1 MSFNFLDLTTW
12 PQWLNG
18 VLAVVFLAV
27 VLRYAMPE
35 VYNDIMGNFSGVL
48 PQTITHTQ
56 VEPFT
61 DLASVPGA
69 PAASESMSDG
79 QAVPKPVENMGR
91 TPSSCYPQ
99 DNLTSEDLL
108 PKEDSQAIKD
118 FNVAKPAGEGILNG
132 VNLLDAGFHVGVNTV
147 GQSLRNANLQI
158 RSEPPNPQVQ
168 VSPFL
173 NTTIGPD
180 LMRKPLEDGEGCAAS
195 PGAPAELP
203 GAGESTGNL
212 GAGPAN

>member
-1 MSFNFLDLTTW
+1 MNFSFPGLDKY

-18 VLAVVFLAV
+18 VVVVVVIAIAVR
-27 VLRYAMPE
+27 VLMPE

-48 PQTITHTQ
+48 PKPITH

-61 DLASVPGA
+61 DFSSVPGA
-69 PAASESMSDG
+69 PAASESLSDG
-79 QAVPKPVENMGR
+79 QAVPKSVENTGR

-99 DNLTSEDLL
+99 ASLTSEDLL

-132 VNLLDAGFHVGVNTV
+132 VNLLDAGFHIGVNTV

-173 NTTIGPD
+173 NSSIGPD
-180 LMRKPLEDGEGCAAS
+180 LMRKPLEDGEGCVAN
-195 PGAPAELP
+195 PGLAPELP
-203 GAGESTGNL
+203 GPTGDIAPV
-212 GAGPAN
+212 GGS

>member
-1 MSFNFLDLTTW
+1 MSFSFSELDKM
-12 PQWLNG
+12 PQWLKG
-18 VLAVVFLAV
+18 VSAVVVVGLVVRFL
-27 VLRYAMPE
+27 MPE

-48 PQTITHTQ
+48 PKTISH

-61 DLASVPGA
+61 DFSSVPGGA
-69 PAASESMSDG
+69 PAASESLMDG
-79 QAVPKPVENMGR
+79 QAVPKSVENMGR

-99 DNLTSEDLL
+99 DSLTSEDLL

-132 VNLLDAGFHVGVNTV
+132 VNLLDAGFHIGVNTV
-147 GQSLRNANLQI
+147 GQSLRNANLQL

-173 NTTIGPD
+173 NSSIGPD
-180 LMRKPLEDGEGCAAS
+180 LMRKPLEDGEGCAAN
-195 PGAPAELP
+195 PGLAPELP
-203 GAGESTGNL
+203 GASDS
-212 GAGPAN
+212 GAASV

>member
-1 MSFNFLDLTTW
+1 MSFNVLDLSTW
-12 PQWLNG
+12 PQWLN
-18 VLAVVFLAV
+18 VSLVVVVV
-27 VLRYAMPE
+27 VLLMRCAVPE
-35 VYNDIMGNFSGVL
+35 IYNDIMGNFSGVL
-48 PQTITHTQ
+48 PPTITH

-61 DLASVPGA
+61 DFAPAPGA
-69 PAASESMSDG
+69 PVAAESMGDG

-99 DNLTSEDLL
+99 DNLTSADLL

-147 GQSLRNANLQI
+147 GQSLRNANLQL

-180 LMRKPLEDGEGCAAS
+180 LMRKPIEDGEGCAAS

-203 GAGESTGNL
+203 GAGETTDNL
-212 GAGPAN
+212 PSAPAN

>member
-1 MSFNFLDLTTW
+1 MNFSFSELDKM
-12 PQWLNG
+12 PQWLKG
-18 VLAVVFLAV
+18 VALVVVIAVAVRFL
-27 VLRYAMPE
+27 MPE

-48 PQTITHTQ
+48 PQTITH

-61 DLASVPGA
+61 DFSSVPGA
-69 PAASESMSDG
+69 PAASESLSDG
-79 QAVPKPVENMGR
+79 QAVPKSVENTGR

-99 DNLTSEDLL
+99 ASLTSEDLL

-132 VNLLDAGFHVGVNTV
+132 VNLLDAGFHIGVNTV

-180 LMRKPLEDGEGCAAS
+180 LMRKPLEDGEGCVAN
-195 PGAPAELP
+195 PGLAPELP
-203 GAGESTGNL
+203 GPTG
-212 GAGPAN
+212 GAAPVGGP

>member
-1 MSFNFLDLTTW
+1 MNFSLSDFGRM

-18 VLAVVFLAV
+18 VLAVVV
-27 VLRYAMPE
+27 VSLVIRVLIPE
-35 VYNDIMGNFSGVL
+35 VYNDVMGNFSGVL
-48 PQTITHTQ
+48 PKTITH

-61 DLASVPGA
+61 DFASVPGV
-69 PAASESMSDG
+69 PTASESLSDG
-79 QAVPKPVENMGR
+79 QAVPKSVENTGR

-99 DNLTSEDLL
+99 ESLTSEDLL

-147 GQSLRNANLQI
+147 GQSLRNANLQV

-180 LMRKPLEDGEGCAAS
+180 LMRKPLEDGEGCAAN
-195 PGAPAELP
+195 PTPAPELP
-203 GAGESTGNL
+203 GAGASGEN
-212 GAGPAN
+212 AAPVQ

>member
-1 MSFNFLDLTTW
+1 MSFSFSELDKM
-12 PQWLNG
+12 PQWLKG
-18 VLAVVFLAV
+18 VSAVVVVGLVVRFL
-27 VLRYAMPE
+27 MPE

-48 PQTITHTQ
+48 PKTISD

-61 DLASVPGA
+61 DFASLPGA
-69 PAASESMSDG
+69 PAASESLTDG
-79 QAVPKPVENMGR
+79 QAVPKSVENMGR

-99 DNLTSEDLL
+99 DSLTSEDLL

-132 VNLLDAGFHVGVNTV
+132 VNLLDAGFHIGVNTV
-147 GQSLRNANLQI
+147 GQSLRNANLQL

-173 NTTIGPD
+173 NSSIGPD
-180 LMRKPLEDGEGCAAS
+180 LMRKPLETGEGCAAN
-195 PGAPAELP
+195 PGLAPELP
-203 GAGESTGNL
+203 GASDA
-212 GAGPAN
+212 GAASVGGA

>member
-1 MSFNFLDLTTW
+1 MGFSFSELDKM
-12 PQWLNG
+12 PQWLKVILIV
-18 VLAVVFLAV
+18 VLAVVVVRFL
-27 VLRYAMPE
+27 MPE

-48 PQTITHTQ
+48 PQNFVY

-61 DLASVPGA
+61 DFASVPGA
-69 PAASESMSDG
+69 PAASESLSDG
-79 QAVPKPVENMGR
+79 QAVPKSVENMGR

-99 DNLTSEDLL
+99 PSLTSEDLL

-132 VNLLDAGFHVGVNTV
+132 VNLLDSGFHIGVNTV

-180 LMRKPLEDGEGCAAS
+180 LMRKPLEDGEGCVAN
-195 PGAPAELP
+195 PGLAPELP
-203 GAGESTGNL
+203 GASGSD
-212 GAGPAN
+212 APASA

>member
-1 MSFNFLDLTTW
+1 MNFSFSELDKM
-12 PQWLNG
+12 PRWLIG
-18 VLAVVFLAV
+18 VLSVIVVALV
-27 VLRYAMPE
+27 VRSLMPE

-48 PQTITHTQ
+48 PPTITY
-56 VEPFT
+56 VEAFT
-61 DLASVPGA
+61 DFSSVPGA
-69 PAASESMSDG
+69 PAASESLMDG
-79 QAVPKPVENMGR
+79 QAVPKSVENTGR

-99 DNLTSEDLL
+99 PSLTSEDLL

-132 VNLLDAGFHVGVNTV
+132 INLLDSGFHIGVNTV

-180 LMRKPLEDGEGCAAS
+180 LMRKSLEDGEGCAANPS
-195 PGAPAELP
+195 PGPELP
-203 GAGESTGNL
+203 GPS
-212 GAGPAN
+212 GAGAAPVSA

>member
-1 MSFNFLDLTTW
+1 MNFSFSELDKM
-12 PQWLNG
+12 PQWLKG
-18 VLAVVFLAV
+18 VALVVVISLVVRFL
-27 VLRYAMPE
+27 MPE

-48 PQTITHTQ
+48 PQTIAH

-61 DLASVPGA
+61 DFSSVPGA
-69 PAASESMSDG
+69 PAASESLSDG
-79 QAVPKPVENMGR
+79 QSIENTGR

-99 DNLTSEDLL
+99 ASLTSEDLL

-132 VNLLDAGFHVGVNTV
+132 VNLLDAGFHIGVNTV

-180 LMRKPLEDGEGCAAS
+180 LMRKPLEDGEGCAAN
-195 PGAPAELP
+195 PGLAPELP
-203 GAGESTGNL
+203 GAGASGEVASL
-212 GAGPAN
+212 

>member
-1 MSFNFLDLTTW
+1 MSFNVLDLSTW
-12 PQWLNG
+12 PQWLN
-18 VLAVVFLAV
+18 VSLVVVVV
-27 VLRYAMPE
+27 VLLMRCAVPE
-35 VYNDIMGNFSGVL
+35 IYNDIMGNFSGVL
-48 PQTITHTQ
+48 PPTITH

-61 DLASVPGA
+61 DFASAPGA
-69 PAASESMSDG
+69 PAAAESMGDG

-99 DNLTSEDLL
+99 DNLTSADLL

-203 GAGESTGNL
+203 GAGEPTGNL
-212 GAGPAN
+212 PSAPAN

>member
-1 MSFNFLDLTTW
+1 
-12 PQWLNG
+12 
-18 VLAVVFLAV
+18 
-27 VLRYAMPE
+27 MPE
-35 VYNDIMGNFSGVL
+35 VYNELMSYLPNVL
-48 PQTITHTQ
+48 PRTIMH

-61 DLASVPGA
+61 DFASVPGA
-69 PAASESMSDG
+69 PAASESLTDG
-79 QAVPKPVENMGR
+79 QAVPKSVENMGR

-99 DNLTSEDLL
+99 ASLTSEDLL

-118 FNVAKPAGEGILNG
+118 FNVAKPTGEGILNG

-173 NTTIGPD
+173 NSTIGPD
-180 LMRKPLEDGEGCAAS
+180 LMRKPIEDGEGCAAN
-195 PGAPAELP
+195 PGLSAELP
-203 GAGESTGNL
+203 GISSEPSPL
-212 GAGPAN
+212 Q

>member
-1 MSFNFLDLTTW
+1 MSFSFSELDKM
-12 PQWLNG
+12 PQWLKG
-18 VLAVVFLAV
+18 VSAVVVVGLVVRFL
-27 VLRYAMPE
+27 MPE

-48 PQTITHTQ
+48 PKTISH

-61 DLASVPGA
+61 DFASLPGA
-69 PAASESMSDG
+69 PAASESLTDG
-79 QAVPKPVENMGR
+79 QAVPKSVENMGR

-99 DNLTSEDLL
+99 DSLTSEDLL

-132 VNLLDAGFHVGVNTV
+132 VNLLDAGFHIGVNTV
-147 GQSLRNANLQI
+147 GQSLRNANLQL

-173 NTTIGPD
+173 NSSIGPD
-180 LMRKPLEDGEGCAAS
+180 LMRKPLETGEGCAAN
-195 PGAPAELP
+195 PGLAPELP
-203 GAGESTGNL
+203 GASDA
-212 GAGPAN
+212 GAASVGGA

>member
-1 MSFNFLDLTTW
+1 MSFSFFELDKM
-12 PQWLNG
+12 PQWLKG
-18 VLAVVFLAV
+18 VSAVVVVGLVVRFL
-27 VLRYAMPE
+27 MPE

-48 PQTITHTQ
+48 PKTISH

-61 DLASVPGA
+61 DFASLPGS
-69 PAASESMSDG
+69 PAASESLTDG
-79 QAVPKPVENMGR
+79 QAVPKSVENMGR

-99 DNLTSEDLL
+99 DSLTSEDLL

-132 VNLLDAGFHVGVNTV
+132 VNLLDAGFHIGVNTV
-147 GQSLRNANLQI
+147 GQSLRNANLQL

-173 NTTIGPD
+173 NSSIGPD
-180 LMRKPLEDGEGCAAS
+180 LMRKPLEDGEGCAAN
-195 PGAPAELP
+195 PGLAPELP
-203 GAGESTGNL
+203 GASDS
-212 GAGPAN
+212 GAASVGGA